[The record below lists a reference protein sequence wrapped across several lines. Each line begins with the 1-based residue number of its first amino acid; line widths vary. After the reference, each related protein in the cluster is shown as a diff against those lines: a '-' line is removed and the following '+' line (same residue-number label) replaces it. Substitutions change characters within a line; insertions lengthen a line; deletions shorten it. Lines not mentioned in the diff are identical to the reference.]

1 MKKLTFL
8 LCALMCAGALSAQ
21 TYYITGSSTTLFGAS
36 WNPAKMALDAQ
47 ADGTYAKTFTTC
59 VIGKEYQFKITNG
72 DWDNDTGGKTWGF
85 SDLTSVPEGVTGITE
100 GTGKNNIVCTT
111 YDANMTVVFD
121 PAKEGKITLTGTFTN
136 GSGADPG
143 TTTYYMKHSWNG
155 GDWTWK
161 ELAANG
167 DGTYS
172 IRDIYGGSGC
182 NWNTQAKDDNSKWI
196 SNPTL
201 LGSPAKGDSAVFTL
215 DPTAGDKTITI
226 TKIGAT
232 GGEGGE
238 GGESG
243 GSASDYYLVG
253 TINGANYGCDEDYAN
268 LGKYKFVDGK
278 LTATFTEKSY
288 VFVKTGDNNN
298 WYMSETYV
306 DAAESATATL
316 KSANESIK
324 EKLGVPGNVE
334 VHFTLTV
341 NGDGTLTLA
350 YTTGGEGG
358 GNTDPDPE
366 PDPEPG
372 HIVIKVQ
379 IPDELT
385 AWDYTVE
392 PYVYSWATG
401 AEGKFAAQ
409 PMSLVDGWYT
419 HTFDVAVANFIIV
432 NGNDWPEDKRRQSV
446 NMENVTADACYIM
459 GNGEEIKDDDGSSW
473 KKTLTAT
480 ECEATA
486 LQAVTVADI
495 YANNGRIYGAEGM
508 RIYTVSGMDVTD
520 QNGQLNGIY
529 IVKAQTGVYKIA
541 VK

>member
-8 LCALMCAGALSAQ
+8 LCALVCAGALSAQ

-215 DPTAGDKTITI
+215 DPTAGDKAITI

-232 GGEGGE
+232 GGEGG
-238 GGESG
+238 
-243 GSASDYYLVG
+243 D
-253 TINGANYGCDEDYAN
+253 
-268 LGKYKFVDGK
+268 
-278 LTATFTEKSY
+278 
-288 VFVKTGDNNN
+288 
-298 WYMSETYV
+298 
-306 DAAESATATL
+306 
-316 KSANESIK
+316 
-324 EKLGVPGNVE
+324 P
-334 VHFTLTV
+334 
-341 NGDGTLTLA
+341 
-350 YTTGGEGG
+350 
-358 GNTDPDPE
+358 DPDPE

-379 IPDELT
+379 IPDNLT
-385 AWDYTVE
+385 AWEYTVE

-432 NGNDWPEDKRRQSV
+432 NGNDWPEGTSRQSV

-459 GNGEEIKDDDGSSW
+459 GNGEEIKEDDGSSW

-480 ECEATA
+480 ECETTA

-495 YANNGRIYGAEGM
+495 YARDGRIYGAEGM

>member
-8 LCALMCAGALSAQ
+8 FCALVCAGALSAQ

-36 WNPAKMALDAQ
+36 WDPAKMALDAQ

-121 PAKEGKITLTGTFTN
+121 PVAGKITLTGTFTN

-215 DPTAGDKTITI
+215 DPTAGDKAITI

-253 TINGANYGCDEDYAN
+253 YINGADYGCEADAAN

-278 LTATFTEKSY
+278 LTATFTAKSY

-306 DAAESATATL
+306 EPAESATATL

-379 IPDELT
+379 IPDNLT

-432 NGNDWPEDKRRQSV
+432 NGNDWPEGTSRQSV

-486 LQAVTVADI
+486 LQAVTVANI

>member
-8 LCALMCAGALSAQ
+8 LCALVCAGALSAQ
-21 TYYITGSSTTLFGAS
+21 TYYITGNDALMSGTSCSS
-36 WNPAKMALDAQ
+36 WNPNCLALT
-47 ADGTYAKTFTTC
+47 DGSYTFQKLPA
-59 VIGKEYQFKITNG
+59 GNDYQFKITNG
-72 DWDNDTGGKTWGF
+72 NWDSNGGKTWGF
-85 SDLTSVPEGVTGITE
+85 SALKTGCSNVTCSDVDGDNHNIGFALTNDLNDVTITFDGSTICVTAKAVSIDPSEIVYSIKHGWKDGQDASWCYKDLTP
-100 GTGKNNIVCTT
+100 
-111 YDANMTVVFD
+111 
-121 PAKEGKITLTGTFTN
+121 
-136 GSGADPG
+136 
-143 TTTYYMKHSWNG
+143 
-155 GDWTWK
+155 
-161 ELAANG
+161 NG

-172 IRDIYGGSGC
+172 IRDIYGGTGC
-182 NWNTQAKDDNSKWI
+182 NWKSTISSEKWI
-196 SNPTL
+196 SEPIL

-215 DPTAGDKTITI
+215 DPTVSDDKKAITI

-306 DAAESATATL
+306 EPAESATATL

-379 IPDELT
+379 IPDNLT

-432 NGNDWPEDKRRQSV
+432 NGNEWPEGTSRQSV

-459 GNGEEIKDDDGSSW
+459 GNGEEIEGDDGSSW

>member
-8 LCALMCAGALSAQ
+8 LCALVCAGALSAQ
-21 TYYITGSSTTLFGAS
+21 TYYITGSSATLFGAS
-36 WNPAKMALDAQ
+36 WDPAKMALDAQ
-47 ADGTYAKTFTTC
+47 PDGTYAKTFTTC
-59 VIGKEYQFKITNG
+59 VIDKEYQFKITNG
-72 DWDNDTGGKTWGF
+72 NWDNDNGGKTWGF

-121 PAKEGKITLTGTFTN
+121 PVAGKITLTGVFKGTPKPLSYFALHGNFTGGWKDTDNFTISDDASTATLSMTLAAGSYEFGARIGSADNWSSSGETITRASNSADFTKSGGNNKLTADVAGTYTFTYTV
-136 GSGADPG
+136 A
-143 TTTYYMKHSWNG
+143 TKVLVVTYP
-155 GDWTWK
+155 
-161 ELAANG
+161 E
-167 DGTYS
+167 
-172 IRDIYGGSGC
+172 
-182 NWNTQAKDDNSKWI
+182 
-196 SNPTL
+196 
-201 LGSPAKGDSAVFTL
+201 
-215 DPTAGDKTITI
+215 
-226 TKIGAT
+226 AT

-238 GGESG
+238 GG
-243 GSASDYYLVG
+243 DP
-253 TINGANYGCDEDYAN
+253 D
-268 LGKYKFVDGK
+268 
-278 LTATFTEKSY
+278 
-288 VFVKTGDNNN
+288 
-298 WYMSETYV
+298 
-306 DAAESATATL
+306 
-316 KSANESIK
+316 
-324 EKLGVPGNVE
+324 P
-334 VHFTLTV
+334 
-341 NGDGTLTLA
+341 
-350 YTTGGEGG
+350 
-358 GNTDPDPE
+358 DPDPE

-379 IPDELT
+379 IPDNLT
-385 AWDYTVE
+385 AWEYTVE

-432 NGNDWPEDKRRQSV
+432 NGNEWPEGTSRQSV

-459 GNGEEIKDDDGSSW
+459 GNGEETEGDDGSSW

-486 LQAVTVADI
+486 LQAVTVTDI

-520 QNGQLNGIY
+520 QNGRLNGIY

>member
-8 LCALMCAGALSAQ
+8 LCALVCAGALSAQ

-36 WNPAKMALDAQ
+36 WDPAKMALDAQ

-72 DWDNDTGGKTWGF
+72 AWDSAPGGQTWGF
-85 SDLTSVPEGVTGITE
+85 SDLTSAPEGVTGNSD
-100 GTGKNNIVCTT
+100 NNIVCTT

-121 PAKEGKITLTGTFTN
+121 PAKGKITLTGTFTN

-161 ELAANG
+161 ELADNG

-182 NWNTQAKDDNSKWI
+182 NWNTQAKDDNSQWI

-253 TINGANYGCDEDYAN
+253 YINGADYGCEADAAN

-278 LTATFTEKSY
+278 LTATFTAKSY

-306 DAAESATATL
+306 EPAESATATL

-372 HIVIKVQ
+372 RIVIKVQ
-379 IPDELT
+379 IPDDLT

-392 PYVYSWATG
+392 PYVYSWARG

-459 GNGEEIKDDDGSSW
+459 GNGEEIVGEGPTW
-473 KKTLTAT
+473 NKTLTAT

-486 LQAVTVADI
+486 LQAVTVTDI

>member
-8 LCALMCAGALSAQ
+8 LCALVCAGALSAQ
-21 TYYITGSSTTLFGAS
+21 TYYIAGNDALMGVTSCESWKPACLALTDGSYTFQKL
-36 WNPAKMALDAQ
+36 PAGND
-47 ADGTYAKTFTTC
+47 
-59 VIGKEYQFKITNG
+59 YQFKITNG
-72 DWDNDTGGKTWGF
+72 TWDQKWGF
-85 SDLTSVPEGVTGITE
+85 DALNTDCSNVTCSDVDGDNHNIGFALTDALNDVTITFDGSKICITAKAVSIDPSEIIYSIKHGWKDGQNASWSYKDLTP
-100 GTGKNNIVCTT
+100 
-111 YDANMTVVFD
+111 
-121 PAKEGKITLTGTFTN
+121 
-136 GSGADPG
+136 
-143 TTTYYMKHSWNG
+143 
-155 GDWTWK
+155 
-161 ELAANG
+161 NG

-172 IRDIYGGSGC
+172 IRDIYGGTGC
-182 NWNTQAKDDNSKWI
+182 NWKSTISSEKWI
-196 SNPTL
+196 SDPTL
-201 LGSPAKGDSAVFTL
+201 VGSPAVGDSAVFTL
-215 DPTAGDKTITI
+215 DPTAGDKAITI
-226 TKIGAT
+226 TKIGA
-232 GGEGGE
+232 
-238 GGESG
+238 
-243 GSASDYYLVG
+243 A
-253 TINGANYGCDEDYAN
+253 
-268 LGKYKFVDGK
+268 
-278 LTATFTEKSY
+278 
-288 VFVKTGDNNN
+288 
-298 WYMSETYV
+298 
-306 DAAESATATL
+306 
-316 KSANESIK
+316 
-324 EKLGVPGNVE
+324 
-334 VHFTLTV
+334 
-341 NGDGTLTLA
+341 
-350 YTTGGEGG
+350 TGGEGG

-372 HIVIKVQ
+372 RIVIKVQ
-379 IPDELT
+379 IPDDLT

-432 NGNDWPEDKRRQSV
+432 NGNDWPEGTSRQSV